1 MVPHRRP
8 SAIHVVLA
16 IALIVTFLF
25 LQSYHASRTLRDSV
39 IDAITSIIV
48 IPEQASGSHFDEID
62 WKACS
67 TGQRR
72 HFLPFTSGDTFR
84 CMADV
89 IIDDTN
95 GYELNVAQM
104 SLLQIQD
111 RPDVIFLKSDG
122 A

>member
-1 MVPHRRP
+1 
-8 SAIHVVLA
+8 
-16 IALIVTFLF
+16 
-25 LQSYHASRTLRDSV
+25 
-39 IDAITSIIV
+39 
-48 IPEQASGSHFDEID
+48 
-62 WKACS
+62 
-67 TGQRR
+67 
-72 HFLPFTSGDTFR
+72 
-84 CMADV
+84 MADV